1 MAAKQVLIT
10 IALCGDPYV
19 GKTGIFKKF
28 IRDQFNSNEKT
39 SVSCD
44 VACKKLNVEGRSYN
58 VQLWDTAGQEIFRST
73 TTTYFRNRHVMLFA
87 YDITNKDTLQS
98 IEEWIREFEQVQ
110 REPEKTLKFLIGC
123 KKDLNSQRQVTV
135 NSAKVFAKRNSLIPF
150 ECSAKTGEGITEIF
164 TTAISMLQNGTGVQ
178 DLNPIE
184 GINTITPSRV
194 STTRQSN
201 TTNRTKQ
208 TTTSPIETEPTPT
221 VSVAQPS
228 APSEEEEGG
237 CC

>member
-87 YDITNKDTLQS
+87 YDITNKDTLQK
-98 IEEWIREFEQVQ
+98 ILK
-110 REPEKTLKFLIGC
+110 KTLKFLIGC

-208 TTTSPIETEPTPT
+208 TTTAPVETEPTPT